1 MHIPFADG
9 QYLLTEMMMDRINAA
24 DLFRYGGLK
33 GPKGF
38 IKGWFFQ
45 GFRYTFLLRK
55 IIQYKKYTIKGLF
68 YRILRRLFA
77 YKEFIISPEA
87 EIGEGFYLY
96 HRGTVYIGP
105 VKIGKNCCVSHNV
118 TIGRAYK
125 NGQIGRP
132 TIGDNVWIG
141 PGAVLIGKI
150 NIGNNVFIAPNSVV
164 NTDVPDNAMVAGFPA
179 RFIVK
184 EDPIKDWVNDILD

>member
-1 MHIPFADG
+1 
-9 QYLLTEMMMDRINAA
+9 MDRITQA
-24 DLFRYGGLK
+24 DLYRYGGLK
-33 GPKGF
+33 GQKGF
-38 IKGWFFQ
+38 FKGWFFP
-45 GFRYTFLLRK
+45 GFRYIYLLRK
-55 IIQYKKYTIKGLF
+55 IQKHKKFTIKGIY

-77 YKEFIISPEA
+77 YKEFIISPGA

-132 TIGDNVWIG
+132 TLGDNVWIG
-141 PGAVLIGKI
+141 PGAVLTGPIK
-150 NIGNNVFIAPNSVV
+150 IGNNVFIAPNSVV

-179 RFIVK
+179 RYIIK
-184 EDPIKDWVNDILD
+184 EDPIGDWVNDILD

>member
-1 MHIPFADG
+1 
-9 QYLLTEMMMDRINAA
+9 MDKTIRA
-24 DLFRYGGLK
+24 DLYRYGKLSGT
-33 GPKGF
+33 KGF
-38 IKGWFFQ
+38 IKGLFIP
-45 GFRYTFLLRK
+45 GFRYTYLLRK
-55 IIQYKKYTIKGLF
+55 IIEHSKFTIRGIY
-68 YRILRRLFA
+68 YRILKRLFA
-77 YKEFIISPEA
+77 YKEFIISPSA

-141 PGAVLIGKI
+141 PGAVVVGKI

-179 RFIVK
+179 RYIIK
-184 EDPIKDWVNDILD
+184 EDPNRDWVSDILD

>member
-1 MHIPFADG
+1 
-9 QYLLTEMMMDRINAA
+9 MDRVIKA
-24 DLFRYGGLK
+24 DLYRYGRLTGI
-33 GPKGF
+33 KGF
-38 IKGWFFQ
+38 IKGWSLP
-45 GFRYTFLLRK
+45 GFRYMFLIRK
-55 IIQYKKYTIKGLF
+55 ISKHKKYTVPGLF
-68 YRILRRLFA
+68 FRIIKRLFA
-77 YKEFIISPEA
+77 YKEYNISPDA
-87 EIGEGFYLY
+87 EIDEGFYLY

-141 PGAVLIGKI
+141 PGAVLVGKI

-179 RFIVK
+179 RYIIK
-184 EDPIKDWVNDILD
+184 EDPIGDWVNDILD

>member
-1 MHIPFADG
+1 M
-9 QYLLTEMMMDRINAA
+9 NAIIRA
-24 DLFRYGGLK
+24 DLYRYGGLK
-33 GPKGF
+33 GTKGF
-38 IKGWFFQ
+38 IKGWFKP

-55 IIQYKKYTIKGLF
+55 IIQHRKFTVRGMYF
-68 YRILRRLFA
+68 RILRRLFA
-77 YKEFIISPEA
+77 YKEYQISPQA
-87 EIGEGFYLY
+87 LIGEGFYLY
-96 HRGTVYIGP
+96 HRGTVFIGP
-105 VKIGKNCCVSHNV
+105 VMIGRNCCVSHNV

-141 PGAVLIGKI
+141 PGAVVVGKI

-164 NTDVPDNAMVAGFPA
+164 NTDVPDNAMVAGYPA
-179 RFIVK
+179 RYIIK